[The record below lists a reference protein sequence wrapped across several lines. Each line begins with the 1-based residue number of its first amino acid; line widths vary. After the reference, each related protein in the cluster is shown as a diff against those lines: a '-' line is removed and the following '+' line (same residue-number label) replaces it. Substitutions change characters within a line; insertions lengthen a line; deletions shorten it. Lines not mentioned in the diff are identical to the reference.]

1 MGFPSEALILWI
13 MKVGLELLL
22 FNDIRKLNG
31 QFTKLMHYLF
41 FLHLRFTTSRQTS
54 WEKFSLK
61 IIKK

>member
-31 QFTKLMHYLF
+31 QFTNALSVF
-41 FLHLRFTTSRQTS
+41 FHLRFTTSRQTS